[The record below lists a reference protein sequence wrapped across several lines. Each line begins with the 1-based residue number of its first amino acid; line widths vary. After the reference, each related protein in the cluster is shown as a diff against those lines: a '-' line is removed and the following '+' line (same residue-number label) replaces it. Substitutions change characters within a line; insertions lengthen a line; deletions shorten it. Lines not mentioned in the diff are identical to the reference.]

1 MKNKLILAL
10 AGLLLM
16 PAGLFAANS
25 ATGTATVKIVSPINI
40 THNTGSSLNFG
51 VIASGAAGTVVVSAA
66 GAATASGFDYY
77 NSTDAAADAFSVTAT
92 DAGENFSVTLP
103 TSVTL
108 SNGSNSLT
116 VDTFTATCTTSCQTT
131 EAPYVL
137 NVGATLHIATG
148 TQAAGTYTGNYTVT
162 IVY

>member
-1 MKNKLILAL
+1 MKNKIILAL
-10 AGLLLM
+10 AGLLLL

-25 ATGTATVKIVSPINI
+25 ATGTATVLVVSPINI

-51 VIASGAAGTVVVSAA
+51 EIANGVAGTVVVTAA

-77 NSTDAAADAFSVTAT
+77 NSANAAADAFSITAT

-108 SNGSNSLT
+108 NNGSNTLT

-131 EAPYVL
+131 EAPYAL
-137 NVGATLHIATG
+137 NVGATLHVATG
-148 TQAAGTYTGNYTVT
+148 TQAAGTYTGNYNVT
-162 IVY
+162 LVY